1 MLPVAFRFSN
11 QQKAHLQ
18 NYLQNYLDISSCL
31 GILFATQTI
40 PDPTDLMRK
49 INTRDF
55 HVATRT
61 TSRDIN
67 RHIALNLIREHQP
80 ISRADLARLIKMT
93 RGVVSVLVQELIA
106 QGLIY
111 EGATGEAA
119 RGRKPT
125 FLHIRTHDRLVVAVD
140 VRFTRTFLM
149 LCDFSGRQLA
159 IENFETV
166 VPIAEFV
173 KDLTVRIRKLLRS
186 QGLGFSCEGIGLVV
200 PGMVD
205 QRTGK
210 ILNAPALGWRDVDIR
225 AKLAAATGLPVH
237 IENSGR
243 ASALAQL
250 WLTRGETSGGHNFV
264 YISVSDGV
272 GVGVVVNGE
281 LLRGRDHIA
290 GEFGHMPLNL
300 DGPRC
305 MCGNN
310 GCWETY
316 TSNLATLSRYF
327 GWNLSKHSPKHLKDA
342 ERSSFT
348 VLDLIACA
356 RRGDSKAVAA
366 VLATGRFLGLGIGTI
381 INLVNPDCLY
391 LAGEI
396 TTAWDL
402 IEETLREAIAERAL
416 TEAASHTPLRVT
428 STQEYPRLRGAAALI
443 AAPTFA
449 APRVA

>member
-1 MLPVAFRFSN
+1 
-11 QQKAHLQ
+11 
-18 NYLQNYLDISSCL
+18 
-31 GILFATQTI
+31 
-40 PDPTDLMRK
+40 MRK

-80 ISRADLARLIKMT
+80 ISRADLARGMKMT

-140 VRFTRTFLM
+140 VRFTRTYLM

-166 VPIAEFV
+166 LPIADFV
-173 KDLTVRIRKLLRS
+173 KDLALRIRKLLRR
-186 QGLGFSCEGIGLVV
+186 QGLGFACEGIGLVV

-225 AKLAAATGLPVH
+225 TKLAAATGLTVH

-305 MCGNN
+305 VCGNN
-310 GCWETY
+310 GCWEAY

-327 GWNLSKHSPKHLKDA
+327 GWNLSKHNTKHLKDV

-348 VLDLIACA
+348 VVDLVACA

-366 VLATGRFLGLGIGTI
+366 VLATGRFLGLGIATI
-381 INLVNPDCLY
+381 INLVNPDCIY

-396 TTAWDL
+396 ITAWDL
-402 IEETLREAIAERAL
+402 IEDTVREAISERSL

-428 STQEYPRLRGAAALI
+428 STEEYPRLRGAAALI

>member
-1 MLPVAFRFSN
+1 
-11 QQKAHLQ
+11 
-18 NYLQNYLDISSCL
+18 
-31 GILFATQTI
+31 
-40 PDPTDLMRK
+40 MRK

-80 ISRADLARLIKMT
+80 LSRADLARGMKMT

-125 FLHIRTHDRLVVAVD
+125 FLHIRTHDRMVVAVD
-140 VRFTRTFLM
+140 VRFTRTYLM

-166 VPIAEFV
+166 FPIEEFV
-173 KDLTVRIRKLLRS
+173 RDLSIRIRMLLRG
-186 QGLGFSCEGIGLVV
+186 QGMGFACEGIGLVV

-225 AKLAAATGLPVH
+225 TRLAAATGLPVH

-300 DGPRC
+300 DGPLC

-310 GCWETY
+310 GCWEAY

-327 GWNLSKHSPKHLKDA
+327 GWNLSKRSPKHLKDA

-356 RRGDSKAVAA
+356 RRGDSKAVSA
-366 VLATGRFLGLGIGTI
+366 VLATGRFLGLGIATI
-381 INLVNPDCLY
+381 INLVNPDCIY

-396 TTAWDL
+396 ITAWDL
-402 IEETLREAIAERAL
+402 IEDKVREAISERSL
-416 TEAASHTPLRVT
+416 TEAATHTPLRVT

>member
-1 MLPVAFRFSN
+1 
-11 QQKAHLQ
+11 
-18 NYLQNYLDISSCL
+18 
-31 GILFATQTI
+31 
-40 PDPTDLMRK
+40 MRK

-55 HVATRT
+55 HVAKRT

-80 ISRADLARLIKMT
+80 ISRADLARRMNLT
-93 RGVVSVLVQELIA
+93 RGVVSVLVHELIA
-106 QGLIY
+106 QGLIH
-111 EGATGEAA
+111 EGASGEAA

-125 FLHIRTHDRLVVAVD
+125 LLHIRTHDRLVVAVD
-140 VRFTRTFLM
+140 VRFTRTYLM

-159 IENFETV
+159 IETYDTV
-166 VPIAEFV
+166 FSIPEFV
-173 KDLTVRIRKLLRS
+173 KDLAARVRKLMKR
-186 QGLGFSCEGIGLVV
+186 QGLGFTCEGIGLVV

-225 AKLAAATGLPVH
+225 TKLAAATGLAVLV
-237 IENSGR
+237 ENSGR

-250 WLTRGETSGGHNFV
+250 WLSNGEAIGEHNFV

-272 GVGVVVNGE
+272 GTGVVVNGE

-310 GCWETY
+310 GCWEAY

-327 GWNLSKHSPKHLKDA
+327 GWNLSKDGPKRLQDA
-342 ERSSFT
+342 ERSAFT
-348 VLDLIACA
+348 VLEMISRA
-356 RRGDSKAVAA
+356 RGGDAKAMAA
-366 VLATGRFLGLGIGTI
+366 VLTTGRFLGLGIATI
-381 INLVNPDCLY
+381 INLVNPDCIY

-396 TTAWDL
+396 TIAWNL
-402 IEETLREAIAERAL
+402 IEDTVREAIAERVL
-416 TEAASHTPLRVT
+416 TEAANRTPIRVT

>member
-1 MLPVAFRFSN
+1 
-11 QQKAHLQ
+11 
-18 NYLQNYLDISSCL
+18 
-31 GILFATQTI
+31 
-40 PDPTDLMRK
+40 MRK

-80 ISRADLARLIKMT
+80 ISRADLARGMKMT

-125 FLHIRTHDRLVVAVD
+125 FLHIRTHDRMVVAVD
-140 VRFTRTFLM
+140 VRFTRTYLM
-149 LCDFSGRQLA
+149 LCDFSGRELA
-159 IENFETV
+159 IESYDTIFSI
-166 VPIAEFV
+166 PEFV
-173 KDLTVRIRKLLRS
+173 KELAGRIRKLLKTH
-186 QGLGFSCEGIGLVV
+186 GLGVRCEGIGLVV

-225 AKLAAATGLPVH
+225 TKLSGATGLSVH

-250 WLTRGETSGGHNFV
+250 WLKRGEATGDHNFV

-272 GVGVVVNGE
+272 GLGIVVNGE
-281 LLRGRDHIA
+281 LLRGRDQIA
-290 GEFGHMPLNL
+290 GEFGHMPINL

-305 MCGNN
+305 MCGAN
-310 GCWETY
+310 GCWEVY
-316 TSNLATLSRYF
+316 TSNLATLARYF
-327 GWNLSKHSPKHLKDA
+327 GWNLSKHSPKRLKDA

-348 VLDLIACA
+348 VLDVVA
-356 RRGDSKAVAA
+356 RARGGDSKALAA
-366 VLATGRFLGLGIGTI
+366 VLATGRFLGLGIASI
-381 INLVNPDCLY
+381 INIVNPDCIY
-391 LAGEI
+391 VAGEI

-402 IEETLREAIAERAL
+402 IEDTVRQAIGERAL
-416 TEAASHTPLRVT
+416 TEGAVRTPLRVA
-428 STQEYPRLRGAAALI
+428 SAHDYPRLRGAAALI